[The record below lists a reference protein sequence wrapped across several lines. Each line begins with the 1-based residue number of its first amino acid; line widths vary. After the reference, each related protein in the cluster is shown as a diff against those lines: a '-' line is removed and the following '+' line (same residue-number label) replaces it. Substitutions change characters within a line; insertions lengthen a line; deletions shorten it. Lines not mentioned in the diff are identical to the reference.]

1 MVEVPM
7 RDDGEV
13 ELAEIDLR
21 RFGVGREDGRIV
33 SGIEEDAL
41 AGVFDQRA
49 EAPILDEGG
58 VAAEA
63 IVEDRHPRSFGSGFA
78 RGDDCQQAQDR
89 ETDKERGHV
98 HPRMWIA
105 WTKLCQE

>member
-21 RFGVGREDGRIV
+21 RFGVGREDGSIV

-41 AGVFDQRA
+41 AGVFDQRT
-49 EAPILDEGG
+49 EAPVLDEGG

-63 IVEDRHPRSFGSGFA
+63 IVEDGHPRAFAPGLA
-78 RGDDCQQAQDR
+78 RGDQCQQAQDR
-89 ETDKERGHV
+89 ETDEERGHA
-98 HPRMWIA
+98 HLRMRIA
-105 WTKLCQE
+105 WTKLR